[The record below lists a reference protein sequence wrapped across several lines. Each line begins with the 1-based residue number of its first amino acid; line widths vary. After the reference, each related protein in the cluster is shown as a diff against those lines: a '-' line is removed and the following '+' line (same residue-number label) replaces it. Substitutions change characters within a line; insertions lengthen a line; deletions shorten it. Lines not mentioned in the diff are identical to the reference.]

1 MARERR
7 AHPRFPLVLAVQYL
21 GAESALDYTE
31 NLSAG
36 GLFLRTERQFKAGE
50 RVKLVLFFPQVV
62 EPLEI
67 EVEVVR
73 LREEGDEGPAGVAVR
88 VPDGNLVDR
97 ERLSDLARRIA
108 AAGTQP
114 EPSARILLVEDNH
127 LVASMYAA
135 ALRRLAESDR
145 LAGLAIEIVSDG
157 AQAFDRLAREPR
169 IDVLVTDLF
178 MPVLTGLELVEKVRG
193 ESSLADLP
201 ILVITSG
208 SDRER
213 ERLARFGVAAMLR
226 KPVKYHE
233 LVAQVR
239 AILMKRGVIRP
250 LPAERGSP
258 EGEQGARPLTD
269 ATGAPSLDGNDEP
282 ASRR

>member
-1 MARERR
+1 MSRERR

-31 NLSAG
+31 NLSAS
-36 GLFLRTERQFKAGE
+36 GLFLRTERQFKLGE
-50 RVKLVLFFPQVV
+50 KVKLVLFFPQVV

-73 LREEGDEGPAGVAVR
+73 LRSEESEGAAGVAVR
-88 VPDGNLVDR
+88 VPDANLVDR
-97 ERLSDLARRIA
+97 ERLSELARRIVA
-108 AAGTQP
+108 TGSQP

-135 ALRRLAESDR
+135 ALRRLAETDH
-145 LAGLAIEIVSDG
+145 LAGLGIEIVSDG
-157 AQAFDRLAREPR
+157 AQAFERLLREPKV
-169 IDVLVTDLF
+169 DVLVTDLF
-178 MPVLTGLELVEKVRG
+178 MPVLSGIELIEKVRN
-193 ESSLADLP
+193 EPSIAAVP

-208 SDRER
+208 ADRER
-213 ERLARFGVAAMLR
+213 EQLNRFGVAAMLR

-239 AILMKRGVIRP
+239 SILVKSGVIRSRC
-250 LPAERGSP
+250 AERGGP
-258 EGEQGARPLTD
+258 EGERSLEPLTEASGARRVDP
-269 ATGAPSLDGNDEP
+269 NDEP

>member
-31 NLSAG
+31 NLSES
-36 GLFLRTERQFKAGE
+36 GLFLRTERQFKRGE
-50 RVKLVLFFPQVV
+50 KVKLVLFFPQIV

-67 EVEVVR
+67 EVEIVR
-73 LREEGDEGPAGVAVR
+73 IREDGPEGPAGVAVR
-88 VPDGNLVDR
+88 VPDANLVDR
-97 ERLSDLARRIA
+97 EKLTELARKIA
-108 AAGTQP
+108 STGKQP
-114 EPSARILLVEDNH
+114 EPTARILLVEDNH

-135 ALRRLAESDR
+135 ALRRLAETDH
-145 LAGLAIEIVSDG
+145 LTGLGIEIVSDG
-157 AQAFDRLAREPR
+157 AQAFDRLLREPK
-169 IDVLVTDLF
+169 IDVLVTDIF
-178 MPVLTGLELVEKVRG
+178 MPVLSGIEMIEKVRN
-193 ESSLADLP
+193 EPSIAELP

-213 ERLARFGVAAMLR
+213 EKLERFGVAAMLR

-239 AILMKRGVIRP
+239 SILVKRGIIHPRRADRATP
-250 LPAERGSP
+250 DGERT
-258 EGEQGARPLTD
+258 AAPLTD
-269 ATGAPSLDGNDEP
+269 VLAPRKDDGNDEP
-282 ASRR
+282 APRR

>member
-1 MARERR
+1 
-7 AHPRFPLVLAVQYL
+7 VQYL

-36 GLFLRTERQFKAGE
+36 GLFLRTERQFRRGE
-50 RVKLVLFFPQVV
+50 KVKLVLFFPQIV

-73 LREEGDEGPAGVAVR
+73 IREEGPEGPAGVAVR
-88 VPDGNLVDR
+88 IPETHVVDR
-97 ERLSDLARRIA
+97 EKLADLARRIA
-108 AAGTQP
+108 ATGRQP
-114 EPSARILLVEDNH
+114 EPTARILLVEDNH

-135 ALRRLAESDR
+135 ALRRLAETDH
-145 LAGLAIEIVSDG
+145 LTGLGIEIVSDG
-157 AQAFDRLAREPR
+157 AQAFDRLLREPK
-169 IDVLVTDLF
+169 IDVLVTDIF
-178 MPVLTGLELVEKVRG
+178 MPVLSGIEMIEKIRN
-193 ESSLADLP
+193 EPSIADLP
-201 ILVITSG
+201 VLVITSG

-213 ERLARFGVAAMLR
+213 DQLGRFGVDAMLR

-239 AILMKRGVIRP
+239 AILVRRGAIGPRR
-250 LPAERGSP
+250 AERGSP
-258 EGEQGARPLTD
+258 EGARSLEPLTEKDGARKVDP
-269 ATGAPSLDGNDEP
+269 NDEP

>member
-1 MARERR
+1 MTRERR

-31 NLSAG
+31 NLSES
-36 GLFLRTERQFKAGE
+36 GLFLRTERQFKSGE
-50 RVKLVLFFPQVV
+50 KVKLVLFFPQVV

-73 LREEGDEGPAGVAVR
+73 IREEGPEGPAGVAVR
-88 VPDGNLVDR
+88 VPDANVVDR
-97 ERLSDLARRIA
+97 EKLADLARRIA
-108 AAGTQP
+108 ATGRQP
-114 EPSARILLVEDNH
+114 EPTARILLVEDNH

-135 ALRRLAESDR
+135 ALRRLAETDH
-145 LAGLAIEIVSDG
+145 LTGLGIEIVSDG
-157 AQAFDRLAREPR
+157 AQAFDRLLREPK
-169 IDVLVTDLF
+169 IDVLVTDIF
-178 MPVLTGLELVEKVRG
+178 MPVLSGIEMIEKVRNEPSIEG
-193 ESSLADLP
+193 LP

-213 ERLARFGVAAMLR
+213 EKLEHFGVTAMLR

-239 AILMKRGVIRP
+239 AILVQRGIIHPRK
-250 LPAERGSP
+250 AERATP
-258 EGEQGARPLTD
+258 EGEKGVEPLTD
-269 ATGAPSLDGNDEP
+269 EARARKDDANDEP

>member
-31 NLSAG
+31 NLSAT
-36 GLFLRTERQFKAGE
+36 GLFLRTERQFKSGE
-50 RVKLVLFFPQVV
+50 SVKLVLFFPQVV

-73 LREEGDEGPAGVAVR
+73 IREDGLEGPAGVAVR
-88 VPDGNLVDR
+88 VPDANLVDR
-97 ERLSDLARRIA
+97 EKLSDLARRIA
-108 AAGTQP
+108 ATGRQP

-135 ALRRLAESDR
+135 ALRRLAETDHLS
-145 LAGLAIEIVSDG
+145 GLGIEIVSDG
-157 AQAFDRLAREPR
+157 AQAFDRLLREPK

-178 MPVLTGLELVEKVRG
+178 MPVLTGMELIEKVRS
-193 ESSLADLP
+193 EPSIADLP

-213 ERLARFGVAAMLR
+213 EQLTRFGVAAMLR

-239 AILMKRGVIRP
+239 TILVKRGVIR
-250 LPAERGSP
+250 ARGADRGSP
-258 EGEQGARPLTD
+258 EGEHVVDPLTD
-269 ATGAPSLDGNDEP
+269 EVGVRKDDGDEP
-282 ASRR
+282 VTRR

>member
-31 NLSAG
+31 NLSER

-50 RVKLVLFFPQVV
+50 KVKLVLFFPQIVDPV
-62 EPLEI
+62 EI

-73 LREEGDEGPAGVAVR
+73 LREDGPEGPAGVAVR
-88 VPDGNLVDR
+88 VPDGNVVDR
-97 ERLSDLARRIA
+97 EKLSDLARRISA
-108 AAGTQP
+108 SGRQP

-135 ALRRLAESDR
+135 ALRRLAEADH
-145 LAGLAIEIVSDG
+145 LTGLGIEIVSDG
-157 AQAFDRLAREPR
+157 AQAFDRLLREPR
-169 IDVLVTDLF
+169 IDVLVTDIF
-178 MPVLTGLELVEKVRG
+178 MPVLSGIELIERVRN
-193 ESSLADLP
+193 EPSIAELP
-201 ILVITSG
+201 VLVITSG

-213 ERLARFGVAAMLR
+213 DQLERFGVAAMLR

-239 AILMKRGVIRP
+239 AILVNRGVIR
-250 LPAERGSP
+250 ARQTVGGSP
-258 EGEQGARPLTD
+258 EGERAAEPL
-269 ATGAPSLDGNDEP
+269 TGAPRAPKVGPNDEP
-282 ASRR
+282 APRR

>member
-31 NLSAG
+31 NLSAS
-36 GLFLRTERQFKAGE
+36 GLFLRTERQFRRGE
-50 RVKLVLFFPQVV
+50 KVKLVLFFPQIV

-73 LREEGDEGPAGVAVR
+73 IREEGPEGAAGVAVR
-88 VPDGNLVDR
+88 VPETNVVDR
-97 ERLSDLARRIA
+97 EKLADLARRIA
-108 AAGTQP
+108 ATGKQP
-114 EPSARILLVEDNH
+114 EPTARILLVEDNH

-135 ALRRLAESDR
+135 ALRRLAETDH
-145 LAGLAIEIVSDG
+145 LPGLGIEIVSDG
-157 AQAFDRLAREPR
+157 AQAFDRLLREPR
-169 IDVLVTDLF
+169 IDVLVTDIF
-178 MPVLTGLELVEKVRG
+178 MPVLSGIEMIEKIRN
-193 ESSLADLP
+193 EPTIADLP
-201 ILVITSG
+201 VLVITSG

-213 ERLARFGVAAMLR
+213 EQLGRFGVNAMLR

-239 AILMKRGVIRP
+239 AILVKRGAISPRR
-250 LPAERGSP
+250 ADRGSP
-258 EGEQGARPLTD
+258 EGEKVLEPLTD
-269 ATGAPSLDGNDEP
+269 KGEERKVGPNDEP

>member
-31 NLSAG
+31 NLSET
-36 GLFLRTERQFKAGE
+36 GLFLRTERQFKQSE
-50 RVKLVLFFPQVV
+50 KVKLVLFFPQIV
-62 EPLEI
+62 EPIEI

-73 LREEGDEGPAGVAVR
+73 VREEGPEGPAGVAVR
-88 VPDGNLVDR
+88 VPDANLIDR
-97 ERLSDLARRIA
+97 EKLTELARRIS
-108 AAGTQP
+108 AAGRQP
-114 EPSARILLVEDNH
+114 EPTARILLVEDNH

-135 ALRRLAESDR
+135 ALRRLAETDH
-145 LAGLAIEIVSDG
+145 LLGLGIEIVSDG
-157 AQAFDRLAREPR
+157 AQAFDRLLREPK
-169 IDVLVTDLF
+169 IDVLVTDIF
-178 MPVLTGLELVEKVRG
+178 MPVLTGIELIEKVRNEPSTAG
-193 ESSLADLP
+193 LP

-213 ERLARFGVAAMLR
+213 EKLERFGVAAMLR

-239 AILMKRGVIRP
+239 AILVRRGVIQPRRTT
-250 LPAERGSP
+250 ERGAP
-258 EGEQGARPLTD
+258 EEERA
-269 ATGAPSLDGNDEP
+269 AEP
-282 ASRR
+282 ASDQASPRKVDDPA

>member
-1 MARERR
+1 MSRERR

-31 NLSAG
+31 NLSAS
-36 GLFLRTERQFKAGE
+36 GLFLRTERQFKLGE

-73 LREEGDEGPAGVAVR
+73 LRDEGGEGPAGVAVR
-88 VPDGNLVDR
+88 VPDANLADR
-97 ERLSDLARRIA
+97 ERLSELARRIVA
-108 AAGTQP
+108 TGKQP

-135 ALRRLAESDR
+135 ALRRLAETDH
-145 LAGLAIEIVSDG
+145 LTGLGIEIVSDG
-157 AQAFDRLAREPR
+157 AQAFDRLLREPR
-169 IDVLVTDLF
+169 VDVLVTDLF
-178 MPVLTGLELVEKVRG
+178 MPVLSGVELIEKVRN
-193 ESSLADLP
+193 EPSIAALP

-213 ERLARFGVAAMLR
+213 EQLARFGIAAMLR

-239 AILMKRGVIRP
+239 AILVKSGVIRQRR
-250 LPAERGSP
+250 AERGSP
-258 EGEQGARPLTD
+258 EGERSPEPLTD
-269 ATGAPSLDGNDEP
+269 ASGAPKVDSNDEP

>member
-31 NLSAG
+31 NLSES

-50 RVKLVLFFPQVV
+50 KVKLVLFFPQIV

-73 LREEGDEGPAGVAVR
+73 IREEGAEGPAGVAVR
-88 VPDGNLVDR
+88 VPDANLADR
-97 ERLSDLARRIA
+97 EKLSELARRIA
-108 AAGTQP
+108 ATGKQP
-114 EPSARILLVEDNH
+114 EPTARILLVEDNH

-135 ALRRLAESDR
+135 ALRRLAETDH
-145 LAGLAIEIVSDG
+145 LTGLGIEIVSDG
-157 AQAFDRLAREPR
+157 AQAFDRLLREPR
-169 IDVLVTDLF
+169 IDVLVTDIF
-178 MPVLTGLELVEKVRG
+178 MPVLSGIEMIEKVRG
-193 ESSLADLP
+193 EPSLAELP

-213 ERLARFGVAAMLR
+213 EKLERFGVTAMLR

-239 AILMKRGVIRP
+239 AILVKRGTIRP
-250 LPAERGSP
+250 RRPERASP
-258 EGEQGARPLTD
+258 DGEHGVEPLTD
-269 ATGAPSLDGNDEP
+269 ELRARKDDPNDEP

>member
-31 NLSAG
+31 NLSAT
-36 GLFLRTERQFKAGE
+36 GLFLRTERQFKRGE
-50 RVKLVLFFPQVV
+50 RVKLVLFFPQIV

-73 LREEGDEGPAGVAVR
+73 IREEGPEGSAGVAVR
-88 VPDGNLVDR
+88 VPESNVGDR
-97 ERLSDLARRIA
+97 EKLAELARRIA
-108 AAGTQP
+108 ATGRQP
-114 EPSARILLVEDNH
+114 EPTARILLVEDNH

-135 ALRRLAESDR
+135 ALRRLAETDH
-145 LAGLAIEIVSDG
+145 LVGLGIEIVSDG
-157 AQAFDRLAREPR
+157 AQAFDRLVREPKV
-169 IDVLVTDLF
+169 DVLVTDIF
-178 MPVLTGLELVEKVRG
+178 MPVLTGLELIEKIRG
-193 ESSLADLP
+193 EPSIADLP
-201 ILVITSG
+201 VLVITSG

-213 ERLARFGVAAMLR
+213 EQLARFGVAAMLR

-239 AILMKRGVIRP
+239 SILVKRGAIAPRM
-250 LPAERGSP
+250 AERGSP
-258 EGEQGARPLTD
+258 EGERVVEPLTD
-269 ATGAPSLDGNDEP
+269 ASGARKDEGNDEP

>member
-1 MARERR
+1 
-7 AHPRFPLVLAVQYL
+7 VQYL

-31 NLSAG
+31 NLSES

-50 RVKLVLFFPQVV
+50 KVKLVLFFPQIV

-73 LREEGDEGPAGVAVR
+73 IREEGLDGPAGVAVR

-97 ERLSDLARRIA
+97 EKLADLARRIA
-108 AAGTQP
+108 ATGRQP
-114 EPSARILLVEDNH
+114 EPTARILLVEDNH

-135 ALRRLAESDR
+135 ALRRLAETDH
-145 LAGLAIEIVSDG
+145 LTGLGIEIVSDG
-157 AQAFDRLAREPR
+157 AQAFDRLLREPR

-178 MPVLTGLELVEKVRG
+178 MPVLSGVEMIEKVRN
-193 ESSLADLP
+193 EPSIADLP

-213 ERLARFGVAAMLR
+213 EQLARFDVAAMLR

-239 AILMKRGVIRP
+239 SILVKRGIVRP
-250 LPAERGSP
+250 RRAERGSP
-258 EGEQGARPLTD
+258 EGAQVLEPLTD
-269 ATGAPSLDGNDEP
+269 ATAERKDPSNDEP

>member
-1 MARERR
+1 M
-7 AHPRFPLVLAVQYL
+7 LAVQYL

-31 NLSAG
+31 NLSAS
-36 GLFLRTERQFKAGE
+36 GLFLRTERQFRTGE
-50 RVKLVLFFPQVV
+50 KVKLVLFFPQIV

-73 LREEGDEGPAGVAVR
+73 IREEGPEGAAGVAVR
-88 VPDGNLVDR
+88 VPEINVVDR
-97 ERLSDLARRIA
+97 EKLADLARRIA
-108 AAGTQP
+108 ATGKQP

-135 ALRRLAESDR
+135 ALRRLAETDH
-145 LAGLAIEIVSDG
+145 LPGLGIEIVSDG
-157 AQAFDRLAREPR
+157 AQAFDRLLREPR
-169 IDVLVTDLF
+169 IDVLVTDIF
-178 MPVLTGLELVEKVRG
+178 MPVLSGIEMIEKIRN
-193 ESSLADLP
+193 EPSIADLP
-201 ILVITSG
+201 VLVITSG

-213 ERLARFGVAAMLR
+213 DQLARFGVAAMLR

-239 AILMKRGVIRP
+239 NILVKRGAIAGRR
-250 LPAERGSP
+250 AERGTP
-258 EGEQGARPLTD
+258 EGEPAEPPLTEK
-269 ATGAPSLDGNDEP
+269 AAPGKDDPNDEP

>member
-31 NLSAG
+31 NLSAA
-36 GLFLRTERQFKAGE
+36 GLFLRTERQFKRGE
-50 RVKLVLFFPQVV
+50 KVKLVLFFPQVV

-73 LREEGDEGPAGVAVR
+73 IREEGAEGPAGVAVR
-88 VPDGNLVDR
+88 VPDANLVDR
-97 ERLSDLARRIA
+97 EKLSELARRIA
-108 AAGTQP
+108 ATGRQP

-135 ALRRLAESDR
+135 ALRRLAETDH
-145 LAGLAIEIVSDG
+145 LTGLGIEIVSDG
-157 AQAFDRLAREPR
+157 AQAFDRLLREPK

-178 MPVLTGLELVEKVRG
+178 MPVLTGLEMIEKVRS
-193 ESSLADLP
+193 EPAIADLP

-213 ERLARFGVAAMLR
+213 EQLTRFGIAAMLR

-239 AILMKRGVIRP
+239 TILVKRGVI
-250 LPAERGSP
+250 LPRRAERGGAEERAP
-258 EGEQGARPLTD
+258 EPLTD
-269 ATGAPSLDGNDEP
+269 EAAARKVGPNDEP

>member
-31 NLSAG
+31 NLSAT
-36 GLFLRTERQFKAGE
+36 GLFLRTERQFRHGE
-50 RVKLVLFFPQVV
+50 KVKLVLFFPQIV

-67 EVEVVR
+67 EVEIVR
-73 LREEGDEGPAGVAVR
+73 IREEGAEGPAGVAVR
-88 VPDGNLVDR
+88 VPDADLVDR
-97 ERLSDLARRIA
+97 EKLSELARRIA
-108 AAGTQP
+108 ATGRQP

-135 ALRRLAESDR
+135 ALRRLAETDH
-145 LAGLAIEIVSDG
+145 LTGLGIEIVSDG
-157 AQAFDRLAREPR
+157 AQAFARLLREPK

-178 MPVLTGLELVEKVRG
+178 MPVLTGLEMIEKVRN
-193 ESSLADLP
+193 EPAIADLP

-213 ERLARFGVAAMLR
+213 EQLTRFGVAAMLR

-239 AILMKRGVIRP
+239 TILVKRGVI
-250 LPAERGSP
+250 LPRRADRGSP
-258 EGEQGARPLTD
+258 EGERVEPLTD
-269 ATGAPSLDGNDEP
+269 EVAARKDAPNDEP
-282 ASRR
+282 ARRR

>member
-31 NLSAG
+31 NLSEE
-36 GLFLRTERQFKAGE
+36 GLFLRTERQFKRGE
-50 RVKLVLFFPQVV
+50 KVKLVLFFPQVV

-73 LREEGDEGPAGVAVR
+73 LRDEGPEGPAGVAVR

-97 ERLSDLARRIA
+97 EKLTDLSRRIA
-108 AAGTQP
+108 ATGRQP
-114 EPSARILLVEDNH
+114 EPTARVLLVEDNH

-135 ALRRLAESDR
+135 ALRRLAETDH
-145 LAGLAIEIVSDG
+145 LTGLGIEIVSDG
-157 AQAFDRLAREPR
+157 AQAFDRLLRQPR
-169 IDVLVTDLF
+169 IDILVTDIF
-178 MPVLTGLELVEKVRG
+178 MPVLTGIELIEKVRN
-193 ESSLADLP
+193 EPSVAELP

-213 ERLARFGVAAMLR
+213 EKLERFGVAAMLR

-239 AILMKRGVIRP
+239 SILVKRGIIRARKTDHGDAEVEQAAQP
-250 LPAERGSP
+250 VTDEVVARKVDSSDKPA
-258 EGEQGARPLTD
+258 
-269 ATGAPSLDGNDEP
+269 
-282 ASRR
+282 